1 MQYKYRHMASPI
13 LQLQFKSTRQ
23 VANGT
28 VALRSSSAAARTRG
42 GLATRQLD
50 VVHVVCANRLESGN
64 IPTVECA
71 VQHAAAPLIL
81 GGEHRASPRLRRWSE
96 VHHHSAQHLR
106 PAVCLL
112 LATRSGLVRRRRPR
126 DDLVHA
132 ADDGQDAGKVAVARC
147 HCCRRGGSTAGAD
160 LLHHRQHHVHV
171 EAPAQIGARRHRRHR
186 SPRHI
191 VVSRRRPAAPRR
203 RKRCVEQP

>member
-1 MQYKYRHMASPI
+1 MQYKYRHMASLI
-13 LQLQFKSTRQ
+13 LQLRFKSTRQ

-28 VALRSSSAAARTRG
+28 VALRSSSAAAHFRG
-42 GLATRQLD
+42 GLAARQLD

-64 IPTVECA
+64 IPTVERA
-71 VQHAAAPLIL
+71 VQLAAALFIL

-96 VHHHSAQHLR
+96 VHHHSAEHLR

-112 LATRSGLVRRRRPR
+112 LARSGLVRRRRPR

-132 ADDGQDAGKVAVARC
+132 VDDGQDAGKVAVAGC

-160 LLHHRQHHVHV
+160 LLRHRQHHVHV

-203 RKRCVEQP
+203 RKCCVEQP